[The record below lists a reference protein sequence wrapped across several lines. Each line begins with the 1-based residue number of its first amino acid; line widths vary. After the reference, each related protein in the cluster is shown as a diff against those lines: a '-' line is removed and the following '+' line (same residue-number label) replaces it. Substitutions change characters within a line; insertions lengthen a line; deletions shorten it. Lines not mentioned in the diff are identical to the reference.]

1 MPNERKWGGW
11 LDENL
16 GFIYTSHTRYTQI
29 KSEGMEK
36 NIPPKWKQRESW
48 MAILISNK
56 TDFKTKSIIKDKG
69 HYIMINRTIQEE
81 DIMFINICT
90 NINRH
95 EGRN

>member
-1 MPNERKWGGW
+1 
-11 LDENL
+11 
-16 GFIYTSHTRYTQI
+16 
-29 KSEGMEK
+29 
-36 NIPPKWKQRESW
+36 

-95 EGRN
+95 EGIN